1 MAKAHVGVKSEE
13 VYLGP
18 DIHKCPC
25 CEFTSGMKLNV
36 KKHIDEVHEGK
47 CNICQKSFKTTRRLK
62 DHILSVH
69 EKRKPYKCPNCHYRS
84 SFQVK
89 PVTEF

>member
-36 KKHIDEVHEGK
+36 KKHIGEVHEGK

-62 DHILSVH
+62 IIYYQCMKKENHIDVQIA
-69 EKRKPYKCPNCHYRS
+69 RKCLLKIH
-84 SFQVK
+84 
-89 PVTEF
+89 T